1 MRILV
6 VDDNAEALLVV
17 ERFLKAL
24 DHQVFAYTEGMEALL
39 WLKEAKP
46 QVAVVDLEMPG
57 MDGFDFLKRLRCYQ
71 AHVNTPAICITG
83 TDTPDEEI
91 LRAGFS
97 SILRKPTTL
106 SEMMEAVDNAAA
118 LLSDKPQQAT
128 PPVSEPAEP
137 PQIQPEPVAPAIELL
152 IPEPPKPAE

>member
-24 DHQVFAYTEGMEALL
+24 DHQVFAYTEGIEAFL

-46 QVAVVDLEMPG
+46 EIAVIDLEMPS
-57 MDGFDFLKRLRCYQ
+57 MNGFDFLKRLRCYQ
-71 AHVNTPAICITG
+71 AHVSTPAICITG

-91 LRAGFS
+91 LNAGFT

-106 SEMMEAVDNAAA
+106 SEMMQAVDNAAG
-118 LLSDKPQQAT
+118 LLNKPDQQQASLT
-128 PPVSEPAEP
+128 E
-137 PQIQPEPVAPAIELL
+137 PEPVLAPLQPQAVELQVA
-152 IPEPPKPAE
+152 EDQATSEEEKP